1 MPNLNAWTL
10 ISLRYPLV
18 NNEKSQKITPS
29 PPSSQA
35 VLPNWIHPA
44 STNREWYVPKTGTSV
59 SASDDPNTRHYVK
72 ISFDYKLFDESSTAD
87 LVWNLFIRDLKSS
100 AIALIES
107 SKSKRPNALV
117 SFVRTAFEIADHVY
131 EARARSSNAPINPAI
146 KYTKSCRV
154 GDTWMPE
161 IRTDSL
167 GV

>member
-59 SASDDPNTRHYVK
+59 SASVDPNTRHYVK

-131 EARARSSNAPINPAI
+131 L
-146 KYTKSCRV
+146 
-154 GDTWMPE
+154 
-161 IRTDSL
+161 SL
-167 GV
+167 IHI